1 MPVLKNSTNIFIYHL
16 LVFDDIVGMGIGK
29 SKKEAE
35 PWFVIDK
42 RINGDMGYEY
52 LLKIIKL

>member
-1 MPVLKNSTNIFIYHL
+1 MNGNEHSPVFISHL

-35 PWFVIDK
+35 QNAAKQAIQ
-42 RINGDMGYEY
+42 
-52 LLKIIKL
+52 IIGL